1 MMTIMT
7 RFSRR
12 TLLAGA
18 AGAAALPA
26 AQEAQ
31 PQSGKLN
38 LIHVNVDTWGT
49 HWLGCYGA
57 KQARTPHVDALVER
71 SAMFTGF
78 YPEVL
83 PTIPCRRSIYTGRR
97 IFPSQMILQPD
108 DQVKIRGWHQLFT
121 EDVTISET
129 LKAAGYTT
137 GIVSDLYHQFKPDKN
152 FHRGFDSWRWIRGQ
166 EADRLESGPR
176 EAIHIQDYMHPSQ
189 WKAVGKQKMPGP
201 MQYLLNRR
209 AWKTEDD
216 WLAAQTFREAG
227 RWVENNAG
235 SNQPFYLHV
244 ESFSPHEFWDPP
256 EDYYRMFMKSNYR
269 GPRLISPPLTTDGM
283 TPVEV
288 EHARALYAG
297 LVTFVDA
304 QIGKFLQ
311 KVEALGLMKNSIIV
325 FTADHGT
332 MMGERNQLHK
342 GETRLR
348 TQVTHVPL
356 AIYHPRR
363 QWEGRRIGGFVQH
376 TDLMPTVLDLLGM
389 KAPQRVTG
397 ETLAPL
403 IEERRDSTRETI
415 VTGWGEHAA
424 VRTREWVY
432 IGRWSPGASFEELY
446 NAAKDPLELEEVAAQ
461 NPAVAKEFRERLR
474 QYVDGG
480 WAVTKGTFATVLS

>member
-1 MMTIMT
+1 MT

-12 TLLAGA
+12 TLLTGA

-26 AQEAQ
+26 AQSPASAPGQ
-31 PQSGKLN
+31 DGKLN
-38 LIHVNVDTWGT
+38 LIHIGVDTWGT

-57 KQARTPHVDALVER
+57 QQAHTPHVDAFVR
-71 SAMFTGF
+71 RAAMFTDM

-97 IFPSQMILQPD
+97 IFPSQLILQPD

-176 EAIHIQDYMHPSQ
+176 ETIRIQDYVHPSQ
-189 WKAVGKQKMPGP
+189 WPAAKRQKMPAP

-209 AWKTEDD
+209 EWKTEDD
-216 WLAAQTFREAG
+216 WLAARVFHEAG
-227 RWVENNAG
+227 RWIENNIG
-235 SNQPFYLHV
+235 SNQPFYLHI

-256 EDYYRMFMKSNYR
+256 EDYYRMYMKSDYR
-269 GPRLISPPLTTDGM
+269 GPRLIQPPLTTKDM

-297 LVTFVDA
+297 LVSFVDA

-311 KVEALGLMKNSIIV
+311 KVESLGLMKNSLIV

-332 MMGERNQLHK
+332 MMGEQNQLHK
-342 GETRLR
+342 AENRLR

-376 TDLMPTVLDLLGM
+376 TDIMPTVLELLGVA
-389 KAPQRVTG
+389 APKRVTG

-403 IEERRDSTRETI
+403 IEARRDSRRETI
-415 VTGWGEHAA
+415 VTGWGEHGA
-424 VRTREWVY
+424 VRTREWAY
-432 IGRWSPGASFEELY
+432 IARWSPGGKFEELY
-446 NAAKDPLELEEVAAQ
+446 DVRQDPLELHNVLEQ
-461 NPAVAKEFRERLR
+461 NPAVAKEFRERLK
-474 QYVDGG
+474 QHVDGG
-480 WAVTKGTFATVLS
+480 WTTTKGTFATVLS